1 MRHGTRLLLETLE
14 EMLALGQRLGAILF
28 DGAVI
33 GLSGP
38 LGAGKTTLARGIA
51 DGMRIDDGYVVSSPT
66 YTIMQSYPCLERE
79 LHHMDLYR
87 ITSSDDLD
95 STGYRDHVGG
105 NAVLIVEWPEREPSV
120 LTSEHLIVLIDYKDE
135 GREVTFVPSGG
146 LYEKLAKRVVDVFS
160 LNRSTRRHGDT
171 ED

>member
-1 MRHGTRLLLETLE
+1 MGHGNRLLLDTPE
-14 EMLALGQRLGAILF
+14 EMLALGQRLGAIIF

-51 DGMRIDDGYVVSSPT
+51 DGMRIDNVYVVSSPT

-79 LHHMDLYR
+79 LHHLDLYR
-87 ITSSDDLD
+87 ITSPDDLD
-95 STGYRDHVGG
+95 STGYRDHIGG

-120 LTSEHLIVLIDYKDE
+120 LTTEHLIVNIDYREK
-135 GREVTFVPSGG
+135 GREVTLLPAGDS
-146 LYEKLAKRVVDVFS
+146 YEKLVEQLVSKEP
-160 LNRSTRRHGDT
+160 STR
-171 ED
+171 

>member
-1 MRHGTRLLLETLE
+1 MGHGTRLLLETPE
-14 EMLALGQRLGAILF
+14 EMLALGQHLGSMLF

-51 DGMRIDDGYVVSSPT
+51 HGMRIDDGYVVSSPT

-79 LHHMDLYR
+79 LHHLDLYR
-87 ITSSDDLD
+87 ITSSEDLD

-105 NAVLIVEWPEREPSV
+105 NTVLIVEWPEREPSV
-120 LTSEHLIVLIDYKDE
+120 LTSENLRVNIDYREK
-135 GREVTFVPSGG
+135 GREVTLLPAGD
-146 LYEKLAKRVVDVFS
+146 LYEKLVEQLVSKE
-160 LNRSTRRHGDT
+160 LSTR
-171 ED
+171 

>member
-1 MRHGTRLLLETLE
+1 MGHGTRLLLENPE

-38 LGAGKTTLARGIA
+38 LGAGKPTLARGIA

-120 LTSEHLIVLIDYKDE
+120 LTPEHLIVNIDYREK
-135 GREVTFVPSGG
+135 GRDVTLLPAGDP
-146 LYEKLAKRVVDVFS
+146 YEKLVEKLVNDEPSSR
-160 LNRSTRRHGDT
+160 
-171 ED
+171 